1 VGEGGG
7 VVESCGGAGYIEDT
21 GLPVLLRDAQV
32 LPIWEGTTNVL
43 SVDLLRSL
51 TGEAGLRDVDAELS
65 RALGA
70 ATDDSL
76 GPVRT
81 RARALMDAAGGWF
94 GVANE
99 AGAAELEGGA
109 RRFALAVGRSL
120 QLALA
125 AEHAQWLLGRGG
137 PSGPAIPRQ
146 PGAPRPGA
154 GPGGGLGA

>member
-1 VGEGGG
+1 
-7 VVESCGGAGYIEDT
+7 
-21 GLPVLLRDAQV
+21 V

-43 SVDLLRSL
+43 SLDLLRAL

-99 AGAAELEGGA
+99 AGPAEFEGGA

-125 AEHAQWLLGRGG
+125 AEHGQWLLGRGDR
-137 PSGPAIPRQ
+137 SGVAVALQLVALSPVPDL
-146 PGAPRPGA
+146 A
-154 GPGGGLGA
+154 GVMATDEARRAAQLDD